1 MTTEKNF
8 TEATE
13 TFKKNVTDSM
23 KWFQDTTAT
32 IIETQNKQ
40 MKLASEMYSKA
51 INATIEGVNKDN
63 FNTSFGW
70 SETIVELLKKNILTI
85 TEMSKSSMKTAA
97 DFGKQASSENFS
109 KETASKLI
117 ETYKKQAEEIA
128 AWNKKSFETLT
139 SQFETTKTSYTP
151 FVEKYKKE
159 YEATFVKSKDKVQSI
174 VDTYSKFA
182 NPSVESNKELF
193 SKLNSQM
200 NDNFNTNLKFWSDLT
215 SEYNLNTTETSKEAS
230 AVNFTKQK

>member
-32 IIETQNKQ
+32 IIETHNKQ

-51 INATIEGVNKDN
+51 INATIAGVNKDN

-215 SEYNLNTTETSKEAS
+215 SEYNLNTTETSKEGS

>member
-215 SEYNLNTTETSKEAS
+215 SEYNLNTTETSKEGS

>member
-1 MTTEKNF
+1 
-8 TEATE
+8 
-13 TFKKNVTDSM
+13 
-23 KWFQDTTAT
+23 
-32 IIETQNKQ
+32 
-40 MKLASEMYSKA
+40 
-51 INATIEGVNKDN
+51 
-63 FNTSFGW
+63 
-70 SETIVELLKKNILTI
+70 
-85 TEMSKSSMKTAA
+85 MSKSSMKTAA

-230 AVNFTKQK
+230 AVNFTKQ